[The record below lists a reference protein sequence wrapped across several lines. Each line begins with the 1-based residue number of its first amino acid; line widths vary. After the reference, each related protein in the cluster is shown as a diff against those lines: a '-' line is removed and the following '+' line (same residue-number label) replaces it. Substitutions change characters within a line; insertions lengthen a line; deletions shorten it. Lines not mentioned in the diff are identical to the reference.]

1 MMNGS
6 KTIAAIP
13 LFLANLNCSSSFHAR
28 HATRSFS
35 RTTLKSSISHDQMN
49 SKMGFDFPSIK
60 DSIESE
66 FKSALDKA
74 RDIDKRYGLCTEP
87 SQQAWSVVDSL
98 YAKMQMFQGD
108 DTNAAAASYK
118 MQDGESSKNTEG
130 KSYFF

>member
-1 MMNGS
+1 
-6 KTIAAIP
+6 
-13 LFLANLNCSSSFHAR
+13 
-28 HATRSFS
+28 
-35 RTTLKSSISHDQMN
+35 MN